1 MSKKYD
7 RIYTAF
13 VMFAML
19 PFIAGFMLGYWA
31 HGKPT
36 AAEIA
41 RNQVQAVEN
50 DYPAIF
56 CAATE
61 QADTVEIEAE
71 EEPLDP
77 NESENIEAALLA
89 KATKLEDVKLTAYC
103 ICEKCCGKSP
113 DHPAYGITASGRKAR
128 PDVSVAV
135 DPSII
140 PLGSDVLI
148 DYGDGKLQYYVADDK
163 GGAIKGDRIDVC
175 KESHQAA
182 VEFGVKYATVYFV
195 APDEEAK

>member
-1 MSKKYD
+1 MSKKYA
-7 RIYTAF
+7 RIHTAF

-19 PFIAGFMLGYWA
+19 PFIAGFMLGYWV
-31 HGKPT
+31 HGEPT
-36 AAEIA
+36 AAESPAI
-41 RNQVQAVEN
+41 QTQTGEK

-56 CAATE
+56 CEATE
-61 QADTVEIEAE
+61 KADTVETGAE
-71 EEPLDP
+71 GEPLDP

-89 KATKLEDVKLTAYC
+89 KATKLEDVKMTAYC

-163 GGAIKGDRIDVC
+163 GGAIKGNRIDVC

-182 VEFGVKYATVYFV
+182 LEFGVKYATVYFV
-195 APDEEAK
+195 APDEEVK